1 MRALAC
7 QSQGL
12 RPQGRPRP
20 PLRAFFLSS
29 ADASVVQAE
38 RRERAHFFAEAPPI
52 LALDSQI
59 LCKVTAYSI
68 IVQEKR
74 GESTERATKHALLLP
89 VRSRK
94 TCCLGPCRGGIWKAR
109 ELFLHG
115 CGCAAV
121 APAGVK
127 VLIDKRLQKLQLQ

>member
-1 MRALAC
+1 MGR
-7 QSQGL
+7 GP
-12 RPQGRPRP
+12 RPQGRSRP

-52 LALDSQI
+52 LALDFQI

-74 GESTERATKHALLLP
+74 GESTKRATKHALFVARLVKKNLLFWA
-89 VRSRK
+89 VQR
-94 TCCLGPCRGGIWKAR
+94 GIWKAR

-121 APAGVK
+121 APTGAK
-127 VLIDKRLQKLQLQ
+127 VLIDRRLQKLQLQ

>member
-1 MRALAC
+1 M
-7 QSQGL
+7 
-12 RPQGRPRP
+12 
-20 PLRAFFLSS
+20 
-29 ADASVVQAE
+29 QAE

-59 LCKVTAYSI
+59 LCKVTDYSI
-68 IVQEKR
+68 IMQEKR
-74 GESTERATKHALLLP
+74 GASTERATKHALFVARLVKKNLLFGG
-89 VRSRK
+89 VQR
-94 TCCLGPCRGGIWKAR
+94 GIWKAR

-127 VLIDKRLQKLQLQ
+127 VLIDRRLQKLQLQ